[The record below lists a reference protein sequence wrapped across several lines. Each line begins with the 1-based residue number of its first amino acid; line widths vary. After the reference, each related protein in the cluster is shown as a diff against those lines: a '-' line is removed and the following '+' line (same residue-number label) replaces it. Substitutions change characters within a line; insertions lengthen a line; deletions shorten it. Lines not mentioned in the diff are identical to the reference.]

1 MAPPATRKRR
11 SNETAQPSAPKRR
24 RSGNN
29 PPSPGSRVNVAVRV
43 RPLSEREAETASIV
57 RVVDDR
63 CLVFDPKAEAEPFYF
78 QGQRACGGLVKPN
91 KDQTFMFD
99 QVFDENKDNEFVF
112 ERTTKDMLKT
122 LLDGCN
128 CSVFA
133 YGATGAGKTFTML
146 GSEDCPGVVSLT
158 AGELYRL
165 VDKLRS
171 EGQSCD
177 VAVAYLEVYNEVV
190 RDLLNPNGPSLAVR
204 DDPTKGIAI
213 PNLSIH
219 KVKEAGA
226 LFELLLKGN
235 KNRTQHATDAN
246 AESSRSHAIF
256 QVYVTQTENV
266 TSTSKGIRVSKMSF
280 VDLAGSERAAA
291 VSRNIKD
298 RMREGT
304 KINLSLLALGNCID
318 ALSKGGAQ
326 RVPYRGSKLTHI
338 LKDSLGGTCRTLMIA
353 AVSPSKLSYTET
365 HNTLKYAER
374 AMKIELQAKKNVL
387 NVNVHMSMYSALIEE
402 YKRKVEGLQRKL
414 DKVEGEKS
422 ALEAEVLGLKDN
434 LASVT
439 ASRDALLL
447 KQENGGGSGCSVQ
460 TRRVD
465 DLSTTPVL
473 SPSVEMKSQPC
484 DARMKYYIDAARK
497 IYGLRAKIISQIWE
511 NETIIRTSLVK
522 ENWKQQVAKTVKV
535 LQGCN
540 EDAMKESERLE
551 HFLQSQAAKRL
562 AAKEKLEALD
572 NDRRR
577 NFEAGKDLLEEAS
590 AAGCLEAVE
599 AEIAALE
606 PLVEQAE
613 SRGQRQMFAD
623 LAELLGQKCCHWEG
637 LNSIAIPHM
646 RSLYVI
652 LEARNCCSSDQR
664 DAHAAVV
671 KKAKGPGVTWAD
683 EQQEVVDGPLDLV
696 SLLHAPDW
704 RLATTVRRKSTAL
717 PSRKFED
724 SFEGYTGDATCVR
737 FPNGSPHP
745 RRHQHSGNA
754 DMGGMSGTPT
764 APSMSPTQSNAA
776 NETFVWNSPRLRA
789 FEPGYTGGE
798 TVRQFPRGSPRLRR
812 HRRSGSANMISM
824 SVTPVAPAWSSAQSN
839 AADET
844 FVSNTPRL
852 RVFEPISSPQPSKS
866 KTSAPPRKFD
876 KYRPSVEYK
885 ENTGPRHMLAA
896 PGSIGSHHQPSR
908 RALRKSLSLSN
919 LPQPTSRVAPTP
931 RSAALLPGSR
941 AHHLAGRFRQP
952 QNSRRVP

>member
-1 MAPPATRKRR
+1 MAPPLNRKRR
-11 SNETAQPSAPKRR
+11 SNETAQSAPKRR

-29 PPSPGSRVNVAVRV
+29 TPAPGARVNVAVRV
-43 RPLSEREAETASIV
+43 RPHSEREAETASIV

-78 QGQRACGGLVKPN
+78 QGQRACGGLIKPN

-99 QVFDENKDNEFVF
+99 QVFDENKDNDYVF
-112 ERTTKDMLKT
+112 EHTTKEMLTT
-122 LLDGCN
+122 LLEGCN

-146 GSEDCPGVVSLT
+146 GSEECPGVVSLT
-158 AGELYRL
+158 ASELYRR

-190 RDLLNPNGPSLAVR
+190 RDLLCPNGPSLVVR
-204 DDPTKGIAI
+204 DDPNKGIAI
-213 PNLSIH
+213 SNLSIH
-219 KVKEAGA
+219 KVKESGA

-235 KNRTQHATDAN
+235 RNRTQHATDAN
-246 AESSRSHAIF
+246 SESSRSHAIF

-402 YKRKVEGLQRKL
+402 YKQKVEGLQRKL
-414 DKVEGEKS
+414 DKVEKEKS
-422 ALEAEVLGLKDN
+422 ELEAEVVELKES
-434 LASVT
+434 LAT
-439 ASRDALLL
+439 AHRDALLRG
-447 KQENGGGSGCSVQ
+447 QQTGGGRIVPA
-460 TRRVD
+460 TRND
-465 DLSTTPVL
+465 ALSTTPVL
-473 SPSVEMKSQPC
+473 SPSVEASQPSDYGRTAYFV
-484 DARMKYYIDAARK
+484 DATRK
-497 IYGLRAKIISQIWE
+497 IYTVRAKIIRQIWE
-511 NETIIRTSLVK
+511 NETAIRTSLVK

-540 EDAMKESERLE
+540 EDTMKESERLD

-562 AAKEKLEALD
+562 AAKEKLEALH
-572 NDRRR
+572 NERRR
-577 NFEAGKDLLEEAS
+577 NFECGKDLLAEAS

-599 AEIAALE
+599 AEIATLE
-606 PLVEQAE
+606 PLVEHAE
-613 SRGQRQMFAD
+613 TQGQRQMFAE
-623 LAELLGQKCCHWEG
+623 LAELLGQKCNHWEG
-637 LNSIAIPHM
+637 LNSVAVPHL

-652 LEARNCCSSDQR
+652 LEARNCSSSDQR

-683 EQQEVVDGPLDLV
+683 EQYEGADGQLDLA
-696 SLLHAPDW
+696 SLLHAPEW
-704 RLATTVRRKSTAL
+704 RLATTVRRKSVSL
-717 PSRKFED
+717 PSVKLDD
-724 SFEGYTGDATCVR
+724 SFEGCTGDMTFVR

-745 RRHQHSGNA
+745 RRHRR
-754 DMGGMSGTPT
+754 
-764 APSMSPTQSNAA
+764 SMSTDMASTSASPAWSSMQSNAA
-776 NETFVWNSPRLRA
+776 NETFVSD
-789 FEPGYTGGE
+789 
-798 TVRQFPRGSPRLRR
+798 
-812 HRRSGSANMISM
+812 
-824 SVTPVAPAWSSAQSN
+824 TPKLQM
-839 AADET
+839 
-844 FVSNTPRL
+844 FQ
-852 RVFEPISSPQPSKS
+852 PISSPLPSTS
-866 KTSAPPRKFD
+866 KAAAQSRKFA
-876 KYRPSVEYK
+876 KYRPSMVHK
-885 ENTGPRHMLAA
+885 ENSAPRSILVG
-896 PGSIGSHHQPSR
+896 PGSIRSNPQSGR
-908 RALRKSLSLSN
+908 RTMRKSMSTSS
-919 LPQPTSRVAPTP
+919 LPQSTSTVTPTSRTAFLMANRPQQP
-931 RSAALLPGSR
+931 AN
-941 AHHLAGRFRQP
+941 RFRQH
-952 QNSRRVP
+952 QTNRRNP